1 MRFLNTSHTI
11 AEYKH
16 QQVPVYE
23 TLAAIGATSIA
34 GTALTVG
41 GVAGAAGTAA
51 LGAAAGYGVS
61 KLMGG
66 GGGGGGGGAP
76 SYDPATALAL
86 QGQQYGQMSKQALK
100 FQNKAYNQLSKQS
113 LNTAQNYYNQ
123 LANQS
128 LQYGK
133 SAYNQL
139 SPEALE
145 FGRDVFK
152 QTAPESLSYGRSLFG
167 QAQQQGIGFARS
179 GTQANIENQE
189 AVTPGSLAQR
199 QLAQNAINDYIQGRV
214 PTDVQQN
221 TQRSIAQ
228 SFGGG
233 YNPFS
238 KGGQAPNAFAR
249 NIGQTSVGLSQ
260 FGLSAAPTWQQLANQ
275 MVVSPTA
282 GLSAGLQA
290 ASQGANMAQYGVGQG
305 ANLAT
310 YGIGQGSSLAQY
322 GLGQSTGLAQYTLGQ
337 GTGLSSAA
345 AGMGMQN
352 AENQYQGA
360 FNQYQGNQIA
370 NQNQQQMIA
379 QGANMGLGIYQDYMK
394 GNYTSHI
401 PSYMGYSSP
410 AASTGFA
417 QAASRIP
424 AAYTG
429 SPTFSS
435 VANVG
440 SGLNFSGNPFG

>member
-1 MRFLNTSHTI
+1 MRFLNTPHTI
-11 AEYKH
+11 GEYKH
-16 QQVPVYE
+16 QQMPVYE
-23 TLAAIGATSIA
+23 TLAAVGATTIVGS
-34 GTALTVG
+34 LTVG
-41 GVAGAAGTAA
+41 GLAAGAATAGAGALAAYGVNAA
-51 LGAAAGYGVS
+51 L
-61 KLMGG
+61 GG
-66 GGGGGGGGAP
+66 GGGRGGGGGMP
-76 SYDPATALAL
+76 SYDPATSLAM
-86 QGQQYGQMSKQALK
+86 QGQQYNQMSNQALK
-100 FQNKAYNQLSKQS
+100 FQKKAYNRLSD
-113 LNTAQNYYNQ
+113 
-123 LANQS
+123 QS
-128 LQYGK
+128 LQYGQQ
-133 SAYNQL
+133 AYNQL
-139 SPEALE
+139 ADKSLQYGQKAFGQLSP
-145 FGRDVFK
+145 
-152 QTAPESLSYGRSLFG
+152 QSLQYGRELFD
-167 QAQQQGIGFARS
+167 QAQQQGIDFART
-179 GTQANIENQE
+179 GTQSNIVNQE
-189 AVTPGSLAQR
+189 AVTPGSFAQR

-221 TQRSIAQ
+221 TQRSIAH

-282 GLSAGLQA
+282 GLSAGLQS
-290 ASQGANMAQYGVGQG
+290 ASQG

-310 YGIGQGSSLAQY
+310 YGLGQGSSLAQY
-322 GLGQSTGLAQYTLGQ
+322 GLGQGADLSKYSLGQ
-337 GTGLSSAA
+337 GTGLASSA

-352 AENQYQGA
+352 AENQYQSGI
-360 FNQYQGNQIA
+360 NQYQGNQIA
-370 NQNQQQMIA
+370 NQNQQQMIM
-379 QGANMGLGIYQDYMK
+379 QGANMGLGIAQDYMK
-394 GNYTSHI
+394 GNYTSNI

-410 AASTGFA
+410 AASTGFS

-429 SPTFSS
+429 SPSFSS